1 MGRFDS
7 LEARLRSSPRLRSV
21 GSTTAALLASQVL
34 MAVAGVLAARDL
46 GPTGRG
52 VVTAVLSWQL
62 VLGWFSCVGMHT
74 AASVRL
80 AGAQRSKAAATLA
93 TATVH
98 SLVAGGAMAV
108 GAILVIPEALAHL
121 GEDANQLAVC
131 ALATIPTVV
140 MVEILLSVNVALG
153 RLALANWARLS
164 NPLALLTGTVALVVA
179 DAVTPARIV
188 ALSLGSS
195 LLTLVLCA
203 VGLPW
208 RRIAL
213 NVTELLGDLKFGV
226 KAHIAILFSVA
237 NLRLDLLIMSLF
249 VSSSQVGYY
258 GVANNLMVP
267 VLSFAG
273 AGTLLLTPHIASIAN
288 SYQGTGIEERQ
299 LASIRREGRLY
310 FIVGAVGGA
319 LLAVVAPVAVP
330 LLFGKH
336 FDPVIALVWL
346 LIPGYMAR
354 VYVGVVSAGAVGARR
369 PWVGNVAEV
378 AGITMTAALLPIL
391 LPRYEAVGAA
401 ITSTAAYS
409 TSAVVAFLA
418 IRYLARRS
426 TRNTKAGPEDQRDL
440 RTPRPATEAAGPGG

>member
-1 MGRFDS
+1 M
-7 LEARLRSSPRLRSV
+7 RSSARVRSV
-21 GSTTAALLASQVL
+21 GGTTAALLASQVL

-52 VVTAVLSWQL
+52 VVTAVLTWQL
-62 VLGWFSCVGMHT
+62 VLGWISCVGMHT

-80 AGAQRSKAAATLA
+80 AGAQRPAVPTTLA

-98 SLVAGGAMAV
+98 SVVVGGATAV
-108 GAILVIPEALAHL
+108 GAILVIPDALAHL
-121 GEDANQLAVC
+121 GDDADNLAVW

-140 MVEILLSVNVALG
+140 MVEILLSVDIALG
-153 RLALANWARLS
+153 RLALANWARLA

-179 DAVTPARIV
+179 DAVTPAHIV
-188 ALSLGSS
+188 ALNLGCS

-213 NVTELLGDLKFGV
+213 NVTELLRDLKFGV
-226 KAHIAILFSVA
+226 KAHVAILFSVA
-237 NLRLDLLIMSLF
+237 NFRLDLLIMSLF

-273 AGTLLLTPHIASIAN
+273 AGTLLLTPRIASIAN
-288 SYQGTGIEERQ
+288 SDDRGGVEERQ
-299 LASIRREGRLY
+299 FDTIRREGRLY
-310 FIVGAVGGA
+310 FIVGALGGA
-319 LLAVVAPVAVP
+319 LLAIVAPVAVP
-330 LLFGKH
+330 LLFGDSFH
-336 FDPVIALVWL
+336 PVIVLVWV

-369 PWVGNVAEV
+369 PWIGNVAEV
-378 AGITMTAALLPIL
+378 AGITVTAALLPLL

-409 TSAVVAFLA
+409 TSALVALLA
-418 IRYLARRS
+418 VRHVAYRTARKPKPG
-426 TRNTKAGPEDQRDL
+426 TADQVDFGR
-440 RTPRPATEAAGPGG
+440 PRPAPEAAGRGG